1 MNYDTL
7 YNSLQNYLGNAT
19 SSLNTIHARDKK
31 AKANALKKVKIL
43 QTILHQILVL
53 KSLDQQE
60 EE

>member
-7 YNSLQNYLGNAT
+7 YNSIQNDLGNAT
-19 SSLNTIHARDKK
+19 SSLNTIHSRDKK

-53 KSLDQQE
+53 KSLDQE
-60 EE
+60 EEE